1 MSSLSSTDRPSADQS
16 STESHDMTHTSVEP
30 GRSGEAL
37 TPRRRLRKPIHAYL
51 EAYAFLGLLVAAF
64 VFFSLWPETSQVF
77 ATTANLQILFGSST
91 VVAIAALGSLV
102 PLVCNEWDLSV
113 GASAGLSSVFTA
125 AVLTDGMSP
134 VLAIMLGIGTG
145 LAVGVVNA
153 ILVTR
158 LNVNAVITTLG
169 ISIIIAGIIRLK
181 TGGVTVA
188 GSIPT
193 GVTDFGTLTWF
204 GIPRSV
210 VALAVVA
217 LVVYYLLEHTPYG
230 RYLYALGSNRSA
242 ARLTGIRIK
251 LVIGT
256 TFLIAGSLCG
266 AAGVLQ
272 VARSGGANPH
282 LADAILLPALAAAF
296 LSAAAI
302 RPGRY
307 NVGGVLVAVYFLA
320 VLNNGLN
327 LAGAPE
333 YVSSFVNGGAL
344 IIGVGVAA
352 RLGNRRDS

>member
-1 MSSLSSTDRPSADQS
+1 MSTLDTPTNPSTGVPAD
-16 STESHDMTHTSVEP
+16 TPAAEW
-30 GRSGEAL
+30 RSR
-37 TPRRRLRKPIHAYL
+37 PRRPLRSHL

-64 VFFSLWPETSQVF
+64 VFFSVWPTTAAVF
-77 ATTANLQILFGSST
+77 PTTANLQILFGSST
-91 VVAIAALGSLV
+91 VVAIVALASLV

-113 GASAGLSSVFTA
+113 GASAALASVFA
-125 AVLTDGMSP
+125 AVALTEGTST
-134 VLAIMLGIGTG
+134 VLAIA
-145 LAVGVVNA
+145 LAVGIGVAVGLVNA
-153 ILVTR
+153 ALVTR

-169 ISIIIAGIIRLK
+169 ISIIIAGIITLK
-181 TGGVTVA
+181 TGGITIA
-188 GSIPT
+188 GAIPT
-193 GVTDFGTLTWF
+193 AVTDFGTLTWF

-217 LVVYYLLEHTPYG
+217 ALVYYLLEHTPYG

-251 LVIGT
+251 MVVGT
-256 TFLIAGSLCG
+256 TFVIAGALCG

-272 VARSGGANPH
+272 VARAGGANPR
-282 LADAILLPALAAAF
+282 LAEAILLPALAAAF

-307 NVGGVLVAVYFLA
+307 NVGGVLVSVYFLA

-344 IIGVGVAA
+344 IVGVGVAA
-352 RLGNRRDS
+352 RLGGRREP

>member
-1 MSSLSSTDRPSADQS
+1 MSMV
-16 STESHDMTHTSVEP
+16 ETHEGTSVPELAEDAQ
-30 GRSGEAL
+30 GTKRQR
-37 TPRRRLRKPIHAYL
+37 TRKPVRAYL
-51 EAYAFLGLLVAAF
+51 EAYAFLGLLVGAL
-64 VFFSLWPETSQVF
+64 VFFSVWPETAQVF
-77 ATTANLQILFGSST
+77 PTTANLQILFGSST

-102 PLVCNEWDLSV
+102 PLVCNEWDLSI
-113 GASAGLSSVFTA
+113 GATAGLASVFA
-125 AVLTDGMSP
+125 AVVLTNGTSP
-134 VLAIMLGIGTG
+134 FLAIALAIAIGV
-145 LAVGVVNA
+145 AVGLVNA

-158 LNVNAVITTLG
+158 MNVNAVITTLG
-169 ISIIIAGIIRLK
+169 MSIIIAGIITLK

-188 GSIPT
+188 GAIPEA
-193 GVTDFGTLTWF
+193 VTDFGTLTWL

-217 LVVYYLLEHTPYG
+217 VFVYYLLEHTPYG

-251 LVIGT
+251 MVVGT
-256 TFLIAGSLCG
+256 TFVIAGGLCG
-266 AAGVLQ
+266 AAGILQ
-272 VARSGGANPH
+272 VARAGGANPH
-282 LADAILLPALAAAF
+282 LGDSILLPALAAAF

-307 NVGGVLVAVYFLA
+307 NVGGVLVSVYFLA

-352 RLGNRRDS
+352 RLGGRREP

>member
-1 MSSLSSTDRPSADQS
+1 MSSLSSTQSDDVVNESGASGSSA
-16 STESHDMTHTSVEP
+16 EP
-30 GRSGEAL
+30 APP
-37 TPRRRLRKPIHAYL
+37 TRRRLRKPLRSYL
-51 EAYAFLGLLVAAF
+51 EAYAFLGLLVLAF
-64 VFFSLWPETSQVF
+64 AFFSLWGETAAVF
-77 ATTANLQILFGSST
+77 PTTANLQILFGSST

-113 GASAGLSSVFTA
+113 GASAGLSSVFA
-125 AVLTDGMSP
+125 AVVLTNGTSP
-134 VLAIMLGIGTG
+134 VLAIALGIGIG
-145 LAVGVVNA
+145 LAVGIVNA

-169 ISIIIAGIIRLK
+169 ISIIIAGIITLK

-188 GSIPT
+188 GAIPT

-256 TFLIAGSLCG
+256 TFLIAGGLCG

-282 LADAILLPALAAAF
+282 LADSILLPALAAAF

-344 IIGVGVAA
+344 IVGVGVAA
-352 RLGNRRDS
+352 RLGDRREA

>member
-1 MSSLSSTDRPSADQS
+1 MSTVETRDEKRA
-16 STESHDMTHTSVEP
+16 TESEPTSAGQP
-30 GRSGEAL
+30 S
-37 TPRRRLRKPIHAYL
+37 RRRRKPLRAYL
-51 EAYAFLGLLVAAF
+51 EAYAFLGLLVLAF
-64 VFFSLWPETSQVF
+64 LFFSMWPETSQVF
-77 ATTANLQILFGSST
+77 PTAANLQILFGSST
-91 VVAIAALGSLV
+91 VIAIVALAALI

-113 GASAGLSSVFTA
+113 GAIAAVSSVFA
-125 AVLTDGMSP
+125 AIALTEGASA
-134 VLAIMLGIGTG
+134 LSAIA
-145 LAVGVVNA
+145 LAVAIGIAVGLVNA

-169 ISIIIAGIIRLK
+169 MAIIIAGIITLK

-188 GSIPT
+188 GAIPMSI
-193 GVTDFGTLTWF
+193 TDFGTLTWF
-204 GIPRSV
+204 GVPRSV
-210 VALAVVA
+210 VALALVA
-217 LVVYYLLEHTPYG
+217 AFVYYLLEHTPYG

-251 LVIGT
+251 MVIGM
-256 TFLIAGSLCG
+256 TFVIAGGLCG

-272 VARSGGANPH
+272 VARSGGANPR
-282 LADAILLPALAAAF
+282 LADSIMLTALAAAF

-307 NVGGVLVAVYFLA
+307 NVGGVLVSVYFLA

-333 YVSSFVNGGAL
+333 YVANFVNGGAL

-352 RLGNRRDS
+352 RLGGRSEA

>member
-1 MSSLSSTDRPSADQS
+1 MSSLSSIPTEEVAGVRRP
-16 STESHDMTHTSVEP
+16 ERH
-30 GRSGEAL
+30 
-37 TPRRRLRKPIHAYL
+37 RKPLRSHL
-51 EAYAFLGLLVAAF
+51 EAYAFPILLVAVF
-64 VFFSLWPETSQVF
+64 VFFSVWPQTSSIF
-77 ATTANLQILFGSST
+77 PTAANLQILLGSST
-91 VVAIAALGSLV
+91 VVAITALASLV

-113 GASAGLSSVFTA
+113 GASAGLSSVFA
-125 AVLTDGMSP
+125 AVLLTNGTSP
-134 VLAIMLGIGTG
+134 VGAIALGIGIG
-145 LAVGVVNA
+145 LAVGLVNA
-153 ILVTR
+153 VLVTR
-158 LNVNAVITTLG
+158 LGVNAVITTLG
-169 ISIIIAGIIRLK
+169 VSIIIAGIISLK

-188 GSIPT
+188 GSIPL
-193 GVTDFGTLTWF
+193 GVTEFGTLTWL
-204 GIPRSV
+204 GIPRTV
-210 VALAVVA
+210 FALTAVALI
-217 LVVYYLLEHTPYG
+217 VYYLLDHTPFG

-251 LVIGT
+251 LIIGT
-256 TFLIAGSLCG
+256 TFVIAGSLCG

-282 LADAILLPALAAAF
+282 LADSLLLPALAAAF

-307 NVGGVLVAVYFLA
+307 NVGGALVAVYFLA

-352 RLGNRRDS
+352 RLGGRREP

>member
-1 MSSLSSTDRPSADQS
+1 MSSLSDINGEKSPEETAHPGGAAAPS
-16 STESHDMTHTSVEP
+16 P
-30 GRSGEAL
+30 
-37 TPRRRLRKPIHAYL
+37 RRLRRPVRAYL
-51 EAYAFLGLLVAAF
+51 EAYAFLGLLVGAL
-64 VFFSLWPETSQVF
+64 VFFSVWPETSQVF
-77 ATTANLQILFGSST
+77 PTAANLRILFGSST

-102 PLVCNEWDLSV
+102 PLVCNEWDLSI
-113 GASAGLSSVFTA
+113 GASACLASVFV
-125 AVLTDGMSP
+125 AVALTNGTSP
-134 VLAIMLGIGTG
+134 VLAIALGVGIG
-145 LAVGVVNA
+145 LAVGVINA

-169 ISIIIAGIIRLK
+169 ISIIIAGIITLK

-188 GSIPT
+188 GEIPT
-193 GVTDFGTLTWF
+193 SVTDFGTLSWF

-210 VALAVVA
+210 VAMAAVA
-217 LVVYYLLEHTPYG
+217 AVVYYLLEHTPYG

-242 ARLTGIRIK
+242 ARLTGIRVK
-251 LVIGT
+251 LVVGA
-256 TFLIAGSLCG
+256 TFLIAGGLCG

-272 VARSGGANPH
+272 VARAGGANPR
-282 LADAILLPALAAAF
+282 LADAVLLPALAAAF

-307 NVGGVLVAVYFLA
+307 NVGGVIVSVYFLA

-327 LAGAPE
+327 LAGAPA

-352 RLGNRRDS
+352 RLGGRRDT